1 MPRCCLRSI
10 PLASQQAL
18 RLGAA
23 ALPPIP
29 RAAGPVGRS
38 LRSNLHRRLYSAV
51 AHENPQHTTSIT
63 RDTDQ
68 NRAQSNAN
76 QSGTAAPIAD
86 SGYHAGSS
94 SAPIDAAFEEPRT
107 DHDARY
113 EGELTPFWQSRIGHK
128 QRYARWTFDSA
139 RLGSLETPQLMINV
153 RQRLLRLAEAELE
166 EESYLRPFPGETEKP
181 QLPEQTRMASDQYA
195 AVFKIVRSRRDL
207 DTCAILLEDWL
218 RFAATQKQANPT
230 DLVPPEIIQSVAVSL
245 CHSVKA
251 VRPVDDL
258 GALQQRRHDALLS
271 LWDASEE
278 GQILWSPVALNC
290 YAKVLIKQGRMA
302 KAADLLRSKLAS
314 WWDVRM
320 ELEQAAA
327 TDSSDSAEI
336 ASASRISSGGR
347 LETSS
352 ITRLIRTLQEGLASG
367 HDRVRQYHLLRHDLG
382 RVEQQRSASEF
393 LSDHLSAALIIAD
406 IFSTRLLPLP
416 PPPLRKSVSTT
427 EEITGSLVAELFWS
441 FNETVGPGGS
451 TLLPLFNRLQKETA
465 RKLIRR
471 IKHVQAR
478 LNSFCSRFYLPSTA
492 EEEARSSSSRIQLWH
507 SSNLSRHATKSLIRY
522 GAAYFRP
529 RMDQTSR
536 SPTNLC
542 AVMIRKIGGIQNVQ
556 SGLLS
561 TLLSAFMSH
570 RDTGWE
576 NVVLHEMVRR
586 ELGQALSSSQIP
598 PLTGDKV
605 LSAPPHIDNLLLLLR
620 RAAQRG
626 LSTHAAVLL
635 RWMISTGRIKSAG
648 DTGAAEGEHT
658 LARINLRKIV
668 TIFLPGLPRYNKALD
683 DAAAMSPEAFLAAVS
698 AVGASTLSSPYL
710 CSILLNIS
718 GRSGY
723 AATAT
728 RIWRYASIHRS
739 FARMRRGLPTSRLST
754 SDNAHSHDDFSPPSY
769 FDANTTDPDIKASG
783 DSRGDENDAH
793 ERGNEGL
800 HSMDLESVPPVMQP
814 EEATAFF
821 SAIAQAMDHTIDR
834 CVQSLD
840 GRRGTEGS
848 VTLLSER
855 FGSLRLYAQQSY
867 DELLRDWEEARK
879 AGFPT
884 RETQWPD
891 KRFYNA
897 VLSAT
902 GWPRV
907 LKLLYTTQNTS
918 RTTEGQTQA
927 QAERMAL
934 AHFLTASSPE
944 RLDHAFLLD
953 VLSDMTLLHR
963 YDLPEPYA
971 ALLRGEWRPFDHR
984 GDEQTISAILS
995 RQREPE
1001 SHRHANAVAVGK
1013 KGMQSQDGQR
1023 EWPWH
1028 WGKLRV
1034 HGIHRLYGRR
1044 AETWEVV
1051 RKRRRRKA
1059 SGAASFEH
1067 ASGAWLSD
1075 SDEGQGEERYE
1086 WDADAENAGPEEGS
1100 AGIKQAVKV

>member
-1 MPRCCLRSI
+1 M
-10 PLASQQAL
+10 
-18 RLGAA
+18 
-23 ALPPIP
+23 
-29 RAAGPVGRS
+29 V
-38 LRSNLHRRLYSAV
+38 
-51 AHENPQHTTSIT
+51 HENPQQTASIT
-63 RDTDQ
+63 RDPEQ
-68 NRAQSNAN
+68 NRAYSTAN
-76 QSGTAAPIAD
+76 QGSTTAPIAD

-94 SAPIDAAFEEPRT
+94 SAPVDAAFEEPRT

-113 EGELTPFWQSRIGHK
+113 EGELTPFWQTRIGHK

-139 RLGSLETPQLMINV
+139 RLGTLETPQLMINV

-166 EESYLRPFPGETEKP
+166 EESYLRPSPGEAEAP

-218 RFAATQKQANPT
+218 RFAATQKQDDPT
-230 DLVPPEIIQSVAVSL
+230 DLVPSEIIQSVAVSL

-258 GALQQRRHDALLS
+258 GALQQRRYDALVS

-278 GQILWSPVALNC
+278 AQISWSPVALNC

-320 ELEQAAA
+320 ELEQAAVA
-327 TDSSDSAEI
+327 GSSDSAEI
-336 ASASRISSGGR
+336 ASTSRISSGGR

-367 HDRVRQYHLLRHDLG
+367 HDQVGQYHLLRHDLI

-393 LSDHLSAALIIAD
+393 LSDHLSAALTMAD

-416 PPPLRKSVSTT
+416 PPPLNKSVSTT

-441 FNETVGPGGS
+441 FNETVGLGGE
-451 TLLPLFNRLQKETA
+451 TLLPLFYRLPKETA

-471 IKHVQAR
+471 IKTVQVR
-478 LNSFCSRFYLPSTA
+478 LNSFCSRFYLSSTA
-492 EEEARSSSSRIQLWH
+492 EKEARLSSSRIQLWQ
-507 SSNLSRHATKSLIRY
+507 SSNLSRHAIKSLIRY

-529 RMDQTSR
+529 PRTEQTAR
-536 SPTNLC
+536 SSHNLC
-542 AVMIRKIGGIQNVQ
+542 AVMIRKIGGVQNVQ

-576 NVVLHEMVRR
+576 NVILHEMVRR
-586 ELGQALSSSQIP
+586 ELGLPISSSQTP

-648 DTGAAEGEHT
+648 DSGGAEREHT
-658 LARINLRKIV
+658 LARVNLRKIV
-668 TIFLPGLPRYNKALD
+668 TIFLPGLPRHNKALD
-683 DAAAMSPEAFLAAVS
+683 DAAATSPEAFLASVPAVD
-698 AVGASTLSSPYL
+698 ATTLSSPYL

-723 AATAT
+723 AASAT
-728 RIWRYASIHRS
+728 RIWRYASLYRS
-739 FARMRRGLPTSRLST
+739 SARMHRNLPTSRLSA
-754 SDNAHSHDDFSPPSY
+754 SDNADSRDDFSPPSY
-769 FDANTTDPDIKASG
+769 FDANTTDPDIKSSG
-783 DSRGDENDAH
+783 DSRGGENDAH

-800 HSMDLESVPPVMQP
+800 PHPDLESVPPVMQP

-840 GRRGTEGS
+840 GERGPEGS
-848 VTLLSER
+848 VTVLSER

-879 AGFPT
+879 AGLSK

-907 LKLLYTTQNTS
+907 LKLLYTTQNAS
-918 RTTEGQTQA
+918 QTTERQTQA

-953 VLSDMTLLHR
+953 ILSDMTLLHR
-963 YDLPEPYA
+963 YDLPEPYD

-1001 SHRHANAVAVGK
+1001 SYRHADAAAVGK
-1013 KGMQSQDGQR
+1013 EGVQSQDGQR

-1086 WDADAENAGPEEGS
+1086 WHADVDNEGPQEGD
-1100 AGIKQAVKV
+1100 AGIKQAMKV